1 MTNELDEIRPSG
13 QNRVK
18 TGEKVESLC
27 NFITKFT
34 YQVSENI
41 HRPALTRGMRWALR
55 IHPWS
60 VPQNHNTLLD
70 PKPV

>member
-1 MTNELDEIRPSG
+1 MTNGLDKIQPSD

-41 HRPALTRGMRWALR
+41 HRRALTHGKHLHLNYECFR
-55 IHPWS
+55 
-60 VPQNHNTLLD
+60 TCF
-70 PKPV
+70 

>member
-1 MTNELDEIRPSG
+1 MTNELDEIQPSG

-18 TGEKVESLC
+18 TGENEESLC

-41 HRPALTRGMRWALR
+41 HRRALTHGKHLHLNYECFR
-55 IHPWS
+55 
-60 VPQNHNTLLD
+60 TCF
-70 PKPV
+70 